1 MLPITTLGRR
11 LWTAFKAA
19 AEPVGQYMRLY
30 HHIPMPVLNLVLLR
44 MLRLVGR
51 FDRLVLKWERDQ
63 LSARPTPRVRA
74 KRAASPHKM
83 AAADLQLLGAPVA
96 LPTRFGWLQKMVPA
110 AHMGAGYLDYMLQ
123 ETDSETRAL
132 VAAAPQA
139 GRILRPLC
147 RILGTPIPD
156 WLALP
161 KRPRKPRTPQPP
173 KPRATPSA
181 RGERQGPA
189 RGFTRR
195 QIDQMSVAEL
205 LAHYGK
211 LPPHFPLPIR
221 NLNYIRRKIAAG

>member
-1 MLPITTLGRR
+1 VT
-11 LWTAFKAA
+11 
-19 AEPVGQYMRLY
+19 
-30 HHIPMPVLNLVLLR
+30 
-44 MLRLVGR
+44 
-51 FDRLVLKWERDQ
+51 
-63 LSARPTPRVRA
+63 
-74 KRAASPHKM
+74 
-83 AAADLQLLGAPVA
+83 

-161 KRPRKPRTPQPP
+161 KRPRKPRPP
-173 KPRATPSA
+173 KARATPAA
-181 RGERQGPA
+181 RRERQGPA

-195 QIDQMSVAEL
+195 QIDAMTAAEL
-205 LAHYGK
+205 TAHYGK
-211 LPPHFPLPIR
+211 LPPHFPLPIP

>member
-19 AEPVGQYMRLY
+19 AEPVGQHMRLY
-30 HHIPMPVLNLVLLR
+30 HHIPMPVLNLVLHR

-63 LSARPTPRVRA
+63 LPVPRVRA
-74 KRAASPHKM
+74 KRPSSPRKAAAS
-83 AAADLQLLGAPVA
+83 DLHLFGPEVV

-123 ETDSETRAL
+123 ETDSQTRAL

-161 KRPRKPRTPQPP
+161 KRVRKARPPQPP
-173 KPRATPSA
+173 KPRATAAA
-181 RGERQGPA
+181 RRERQGPA

-195 QIDQMSVAEL
+195 QIDAMSVAEL
-205 LAHYGK
+205 VAHYGR
-211 LPPHFPLPIR
+211 LPPHFPLPIP